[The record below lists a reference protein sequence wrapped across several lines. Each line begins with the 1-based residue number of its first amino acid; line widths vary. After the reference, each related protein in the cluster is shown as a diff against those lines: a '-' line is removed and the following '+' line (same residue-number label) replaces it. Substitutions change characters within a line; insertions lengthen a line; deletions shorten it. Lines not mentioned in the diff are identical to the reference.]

1 MAGGKGV
8 KGGKGAKGAKGAKGS
23 KGGKTGGAG
32 GAGGAGG
39 KGGKV
44 GRGGVNACF
53 AFQTGN
59 CTRGD
64 SCKFDHIR
72 TGRVLDPAAA
82 AAAVLRG
89 RVDVDFSAQHA
100 SRSIAS
106 ELRLAASLA
115 EASGVTAGDVY
126 GSGGPTTA
134 FEGSMALALGK
145 EAAAFVTSGTSKKRE
160 NRALIGCLERRW
172 YVEEQREQSRLQ
184 CVNLP
189 LCCYVMCAVCRIYV
203 RAHV

>member
-1 MAGGKGV
+1 MAGG
-8 KGGKGAKGAKGAKGS
+8 KGGKGAKGAKGV
-23 KGGKTGGAG
+23 KGGKTG

-44 GRGGVNACF
+44 GKVGRGGVHACF
-53 AFQTGN
+53 AYQTGN

-82 AAAVLRG
+82 AAVAAAAGLRG
-89 RVDVDFSAQHA
+89 RVEVDFSTQHA

-115 EASGVTAGDVY
+115 EASGVAAGDVY

-134 FEGSMALALGK
+134 FEGNMALALGK
-145 EAAAFVTSGTSKKRE
+145 EAAAFVTSGTPKRRE
-160 NRALIGCLERRW
+160 RTERTEPFALCESTF
-172 YVEEQREQSRLQ
+172 VC
-184 CVNLP
+184 CVL
-189 LCCYVMCAVCRIYV
+189 CAVCRFV
-203 RAHV
+203 LL